1 VQRRRRWSR
10 AEKERI
16 VAAALEPGVVASEV
30 ARDAGIDTSQLFRW
44 RQQLCER
51 TPAPLAFNPVA
62 VAPVQEAAAPPLP
75 APSPERAGTVE
86 IEFATGGPD
95 ADHWVGRCLDG
106 VGADQGA
113 VQDPAASM
121 ILVPTGVRVWLATG
135 HTDMRKGFA
144 SLSLQVQEVLRRDPL
159 CGHLFCFRGR
169 RGNLLKVI
177 WHDGQGACLFTKRLE
192 RGRFLWP
199 SPADGVV
206 TISSAQLGYLLSG
219 IDWRHPQETWR
230 PTSVG

>member
-1 VQRRRRWSR
+1 MRCIRY
-10 AEKERI
+10 AERH
-16 VAAALEPGVVASEV
+16 AAT
-30 ARDAGIDTSQLFRW
+30 R
-44 RQQLCER
+44 C
-51 TPAPLAFNPVA
+51 
-62 VAPVQEAAAPPLP
+62 
-75 APSPERAGTVE
+75 
-86 IEFATGGPD
+86 
-95 ADHWVGRCLDG
+95 AD
-106 VGADQGA
+106 
-113 VQDPAASM
+113 
-121 ILVPTGVRVWLATG
+121 I
-135 HTDMRKGFA
+135 
-144 SLSLQVQEVLRRDPL
+144 
-159 CGHLFCFRGR
+159 CFRGR